1 MVSKAEN
8 NACRDLAGF
17 DAALAAQHSCL
28 IAGVDEAG
36 RGPWAG
42 PVVAAAVILPLG
54 CRLMGINDSKK
65 LSPQKRRQALG
76 LILSQAVAVGVG
88 MVDPAGID
96 EINILQATFKAM
108 GFALCSLKEKPGLII
123 VDGNKKIPRLP
134 AKFTGVPRLPA
145 RFSNIPQRS
154 IVKGDG
160 LSLSIAA
167 ASIVAK
173 CFRDSLMGGY
183 ELEYPGYGFARHK
196 GYGTKEHQ
204 KALAKLGPCPIHR
217 RSYAPVRA
225 LLE

>member
-1 MVSKAEN
+1 MGSKAEN
-8 NACRDLAGF
+8 NTCRDLAGF

-54 CRLMGINDSKK
+54 CRLVGINDSKK

-76 LILSQAVAVGVG
+76 LILSQAVAVGLG

-96 EINILQATFKAM
+96 EVNILQATFKAM
-108 GFALCSLKEKPGLII
+108 SFALCSLREKPGLII

-134 AKFTGVPRLPA
+134 E
-145 RFSNIPQRS
+145 RFSVVPQRT

-173 CFRDSLMGGY
+173 CFRDSLMEGY
-183 ELEYPGYGFARHK
+183 ELEYPGYGFVRHK

-204 KALAKLGPCPIHR
+204 KALTKMGPCPIHR

-225 LLE
+225 LLK

>member
-1 MVSKAEN
+1 MGSKAEN
-8 NACRDLAGF
+8 KACRDLAGF
-17 DAALAAQHSCL
+17 DAALAAEHSCL

-54 CRLMGINDSKK
+54 CRLLGINDSKK
-65 LSPQKRRQALG
+65 LTPQKRRQAFG
-76 LILSQAVAVGVG
+76 LILSQALAVGLG

-134 AKFTGVPRLPA
+134 AKFTGVP
-145 RFSNIPQRS
+145 QRS

-173 CFRDSLMGGY
+173 CFRDSLMEGCD
-183 ELEYPGYGFARHK
+183 LEFPGYGFVRHK

-225 LLE
+225 LL

>member
-1 MVSKAEN
+1 MASRAQN
-8 NACRDLAGF
+8 NAYLDLAGF
-17 DAALAAQHSCL
+17 DSVLAAQHSCL

-42 PVVAAAVILPLG
+42 PVVAAAVVLPLG
-54 CRLMGINDSKK
+54 CRLLGINDSKK
-65 LSPQKRRQALG
+65 LSPQKRRQAFG
-76 LILSQAVAVGVG
+76 LILSQAVAVGLG

-96 EINILQATFKAM
+96 SVNILQATFRAM
-108 GFALCSLKEKPGLII
+108 NFALCSLREKPGLII
-123 VDGNKKIPRLP
+123 VDGNRIIPSMPVRL
-134 AKFTGVPRLPA
+134 
-145 RFSNIPQRS
+145 SSIPQKT

-173 CFRDSLMGGY
+173 CFRDSLMEGY
-183 ELEYPGYGFARHK
+183 DLEYPGYGFARHK

-204 KALAKLGPCPIHR
+204 LALAKLGPCPIHR

-225 LLE
+225 LLP

>member
-1 MVSKAEN
+1 LGSKAEN
-8 NACRDLAGF
+8 NTCRDLAGF
-17 DAALAAQHSCL
+17 DAALAVENSCL

-42 PVVAAAVILPLG
+42 PVVAAAVILPWG
-54 CRLMGINDSKK
+54 CRLAGINDSKK
-65 LSPQKRRQALG
+65 LSPLKRRRAFG
-76 LILSQAVAVGVG
+76 LILSQAVEVGLG

-96 EINILQATFKAM
+96 EVNILQATFKAM
-108 GFALCSLKEKPGLII
+108 SFALCGLREKPGLII

-134 AKFTGVPRLPA
+134 ARFTG
-145 RFSNIPQRS
+145 IPQRS
-154 IVKGDG
+154 IIKGDG

-173 CFRDSLMGGY
+173 CFRDALMEGY
-183 ELEYPGYGFARHK
+183 DLDYPGYGFVRHK

-204 KALAKLGPCPIHR
+204 KSLKKLGPCPIHR
-217 RSYAPVRA
+217 KSYAPVRA

>member
-1 MVSKAEN
+1 MGSKAEN

-17 DAALAAQHSCL
+17 DAALAAQNSCL

-134 AKFTGVPRLPA
+134 AKFTGVPQ
-145 RFSNIPQRS
+145 IS